1 MQPVYLFCS
10 KGVVYEK
17 VNCSAIIAS
26 ALQLAISELGG
37 CRFRLYI
44 GASVGQTSVE
54 DDFDASLNVKD
65 DDNGHK
71 IFFGYNFGV
80 IPLIDLAVEAN
91 YREYGKFG
99 NGDVNTEITSSEIF
113 GIVGFNFGLIGVFGK
128 LGYSDTD
135 LDSAVGR
142 VNFNDSESATAY
154 GVGAKINFGS
164 FGIRAEYEELDLD
177 QVDDLNM
184 ISVGAT
190 YTF

>member
-1 MQPVYLFCS
+1 MKKL
-10 KGVVYEK
+10 
-17 VNCSAIIAS
+17 IAAPLLL
-26 ALQLAISELGG
+26 ALTSMPLVSWAGTDSG
-37 CRFRLYI
+37 FYV
-44 GASVGQTSVE
+44 GASVGKTSVE
-54 DDFDASLNVKD
+54 DDFDSSFNVKD

-71 IFFGYNFGV
+71 IFFGYNFGLV
-80 IPLIDLAVEAN
+80 PLLDLAVEAD

-99 NGDVNTEITSSEIF
+99 NGAINTEVTSSEVF
-113 GIVGFNFGLIGVFGK
+113 GVVGFNLGLIGVFGK

-135 LDSAVGR
+135 LESAAGN
-142 VNFNDSESATAY
+142 VNFDDSESATAY

-177 QVDDLNM
+177 AVDDFHM